1 MVPNFLLLI
10 AGEASLIHSATVF
23 KGELGS
29 GLYRIKLFIEKKS
42 LMDSTGK
49 TTKKH

>member
-10 AGEASLIHSATVF
+10 AGEASLIPVAPVF
-23 KGELGS
+23 KGELSS
-29 GLYRIKLFIEKKS
+29 GLYRIKLFIGKKS

-49 TTKKH
+49 ITQTH